1 MSTGRSA
8 ALSAPFTPAG
18 VWVEGPTA
26 IRIGDDYLVYFDAYV
41 EKRYGAMRSRDLVTW
56 EDVSSKMTFPDEG
69 TAVRMR
75 HGTVIAVPT
84 AIVDALRARRE

>member
-1 MSTGRSA
+1 
-8 ALSAPFTPAG
+8 
-18 VWVEGPTA
+18 
-26 IRIGDDYLVYFDAYV
+26 
-41 EKRYGAMRSRDLVTW
+41 MRSRDLITW
-56 EDVSSKMTFPDEG
+56 EDVSRKMTFPDEG